1 LQHSAFNISYPSNWQ
16 TAGDQNSTVTIAP
29 PAAVSQ
35 GTIAY
40 GVIVGGA
47 QGQSAS
53 LDQAMRDLIQNLQQS
68 NPGLQVSGNSEDIRV
83 NRVLGRSVN
92 LIGTSPVQQN
102 GRALAERD
110 WLVALPRPQGGLLY
124 VVFIAP
130 QNQFSRLSGTY
141 KKMLNSL
148 QLK

>member
-1 LQHSAFNISYPSNWQ
+1 
-16 TAGDQNSTVTIAP
+16 
-29 PAAVSQ
+29 
-35 GTIAY
+35 
-40 GVIVGGA
+40 
-47 QGQSAS
+47 
-53 LDQAMRDLIQNLQQS
+53 MRDLIQNLQQS
-68 NPGLQVSGNSEDIRV
+68 NPGLQVSGNSEDIRI

-102 GRALAERD
+102 GRGLAERD

>member
-1 LQHSAFNISYPSNWQ
+1 
-16 TAGDQNSTVTIAP
+16 
-29 PAAVSQ
+29 
-35 GTIAY
+35 
-40 GVIVGGA
+40 
-47 QGQSAS
+47 
-53 LDQAMRDLIQNLQQS
+53 MRELIQNLQQS
-68 NPGLQVSGNSEDIRV
+68 NPGMQVSGNPVDIQV
-83 NRVLGRSVN
+83 NRVHGRSVN
-92 LIGTSPVQQN
+92 LTSTSPVRQN
-102 GRALAERD
+102 GRALPERD